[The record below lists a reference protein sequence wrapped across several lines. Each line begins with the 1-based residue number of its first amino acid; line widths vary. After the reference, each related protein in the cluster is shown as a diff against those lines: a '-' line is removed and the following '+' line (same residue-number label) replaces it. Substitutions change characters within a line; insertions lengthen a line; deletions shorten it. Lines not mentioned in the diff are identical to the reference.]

1 MSYTISMAVEMTI
14 NIHDRCRA
22 VFTIQ
27 STNAELY
34 AHQST
39 THVALTSI
47 PDVVTTPLALHVMED
62 GWLAAPEGGVSV
74 ETWSNSKSF
83 MSQRLV

>member
-1 MSYTISMAVEMTI
+1 MT
-14 NIHDRCRA
+14 DAGQFLQYRA
-22 VFTIQ
+22 QMHSCMHIK
-27 STNAELY
+27 AP
-34 AHQST
+34 
-39 THVALTSI
+39 HVTLTSI

-62 GWLAAPEGGVSV
+62 GCLAAPEGGVSV

>member
-1 MSYTISMAVEMTI
+1 MQCSFYNTEHKCTVV
-14 NIHDRCRA
+14 C
-22 VFTIQ
+22 
-27 STNAELY
+27 
-34 AHQST
+34 
-39 THVALTSI
+39 TSKHHTRTFI